1 MMEDKTIKIISLTM
15 ALVGIIGLAVISL
28 QSGYTPTNIY
38 EISESMIGKKVVV
51 NGTIRSLSIKENNL
65 FMSLEDSGI
74 IKIVMFNSD
83 IRANAGNRAVVYGRV
98 NVYKNELEIVAEKI
112 IVGDS

>member
-1 MMEDKTIKIISLTM
+1 MEDRTIKIVSLSL
-15 ALVGIIGLAVISL
+15 AIIGITGLGAVSL
-28 QSGYTPTNIY
+28 QSGYTPVNIY
-38 EISESMIGKKVVV
+38 EISENMAGKKVVV
-51 NGTIRSLSIKENNL
+51 NGTVHSSYVRENNL

-74 IKIVMFNSD
+74 IKIVMFNSG
-83 IRANAGNRAVVYGRV
+83 ISASKGERAVVYGRV